1 MFRKSITTKCI
12 NLTAFLFGIPP
23 NIMSLIQLPEQ
34 KSGIKYQPRGV
45 TIRLLFYYPHY
56 AIIIMELTSK
66 DGNMV
71 VNFYPVK
78 TWDNNLIDNRILKV
92 LRFRGDKQKKM
103 LISRDEFYYQV
114 KEYMN
119 HKYKIISEYMP
130 PQFIKQEDYCH
141 V

>member
-1 MFRKSITTKCI
+1 MKLK
-12 NLTAFLFGIPP
+12 
-23 NIMSLIQLPEQ
+23 
-34 KSGIKYQPRGV
+34 GV
-45 TIRLLFYYPHY
+45 AIAPLFYYPHY

-78 TWDNNLIDNRILKV
+78 NWDNEIINNRILKV

-103 LISRDEFYYQV
+103 LITRDEFYYQV
-114 KEYMN
+114 REYILYN
-119 HKYKIISEYMP
+119 KYNVTSEYMP
-130 PQFIKQEDYCH
+130 AQYINQE